1 MTTRGLYSGGVGRGE
16 TIGSVRGMSD
26 INFTPSPTGAGL
38 IAFLDYAIQKGYLKT
53 ATGQAMKTAVKEV
66 LSATEG
72 ADGWETVDLT
82 TLDEDDVLRRFETL
96 RAMKFSAGSLST
108 YKGRYSRAAAMF
120 EEFRASPATWRPS
133 VKQRSRTK
141 GKGAPVAAT
150 SGSPKTSGG
159 APSTPAE
166 APAPHPGHGSAIIT
180 YPFPLR
186 QGVLA
191 SLELPP
197 DLTRREAQRLVA
209 FIESLAIED
218 EVAEPSPDSPD
229 ESCG

>member
-1 MTTRGLYSGGVGRGE
+1 
-16 TIGSVRGMSD
+16 MSD
-26 INFTPSPTGAGL
+26 INFTPSATGAGL

-72 ADGWETVDLT
+72 ADGWEGVDLT

-120 EEFRASPATWRPS
+120 EEFRRSPATWRPS
-133 VKQRSRTK
+133 VKQRSRAK
-141 GKGAPVAAT
+141 GNGAAAASAPGAPKPDGV
-150 SGSPKTSGG
+150 
-159 APSTPAE
+159 APSPPVPPP
-166 APAPHPGHGSAIIT
+166 APAAHPGHGAAIIT

-218 EVAEPSPDSPD
+218 ELVESAPLPPEPP
-229 ESCG
+229 EETRG

>member
-1 MTTRGLYSGGVGRGE
+1 
-16 TIGSVRGMSD
+16 MSD
-26 INFTPSPTGAGL
+26 TNFTPTATGAGL
-38 IAFLDYAIQKGYLKT
+38 VAFLDYAIQKGYLKT

-72 ADGWETVDLT
+72 AESWETVDLT
-82 TLDEDDVLRRFETL
+82 SLDEDDVLRRFETL

-108 YKGRYSRAAAMF
+108 YKGRYSRAASMF

-133 VKQRSRTK
+133 VKQRSRMK
-141 GKGAPVAAT
+141 GNGASAVAAPGLSAAEVAAPT
-150 SGSPKTSGG
+150 APGPGS
-159 APSTPAE
+159 AP
-166 APAPHPGHGSAIIT
+166 PHPGHGSAIIT

-218 EVAEPSPDSPD
+218 DVAGPAQLPLETPD
-229 ESCG
+229 GTRG

>member
-1 MTTRGLYSGGVGRGE
+1 
-16 TIGSVRGMSD
+16 MSD
-26 INFTPSPTGAGL
+26 INFTPTATGAGL
-38 IAFLDYAIQKGYLKT
+38 VAFLDYAIQKGYLKT
-53 ATGQAMKTAVKEV
+53 STGQAMKTAVKEV

-72 ADGWETVDLT
+72 AEGWETVDLT
-82 TLDEDDVLRRFETL
+82 SLDEDDVLRRFETL
-96 RAMKFSAGSLST
+96 RAMKFASGSLST
-108 YKGRYSRAAAMF
+108 YKGRYSRAASMF
-120 EEFRASPATWRPS
+120 EEFRASPATWSPS
-133 VKQRSRTK
+133 VKQRARAK
-141 GKGAPVAAT
+141 GNVAPTVASPGLPKTEVGAPAT
-150 SGSPKTSGG
+150 PEP
-159 APSTPAE
+159 AP

-218 EVAEPSPDSPD
+218 DVANPAQLPPEPQD
-229 ESCG
+229 GTRG

>member
-1 MTTRGLYSGGVGRGE
+1 
-16 TIGSVRGMSD
+16 MSSD
-26 INFTPSPTGAGL
+26 VNFSPTATGAGL
-38 IAFLDYAIQKGYLKT
+38 VAFLDDAIQKGYLKT

-82 TLDEDDVLRRFETL
+82 SLDQTDVLRRFETL
-96 RAMKFSAGSLST
+96 RAMKFSSGSLAT
-108 YKGRYSRAAAMF
+108 YKGRFSRAAAMF
-120 EEFRASPATWRPS
+120 EEFRTSPTTWRPS

-141 GKGAPVAAT
+141 GAD
-150 SGSPKTSGG
+150 GSPA
-159 APSTPAE
+159 APPSSAE
-166 APAPHPGHGSAIIT
+166 AGAAVPGATPSPPTRHPGHGSAIIT

-191 SLELPP
+191 SVELPP
-197 DLTRREAQRLVA
+197 DLTRREARRLAA

-218 EVAEPSPDSPD
+218 DAGPSDKAAIGPPDD
-229 ESCG
+229 NDG

>member
-1 MTTRGLYSGGVGRGE
+1 
-16 TIGSVRGMSD
+16 MSD
-26 INFTPSPTGAGL
+26 INFSPTATGAGL
-38 IAFLDYAIQKGYLKT
+38 VAFLDYAIQKGYLKT

-96 RAMKFSAGSLST
+96 RAMKFSAGSLHT

-120 EEFRASPATWRPS
+120 DEFRASPATWRPS

-141 GKGAPVAAT
+141 GT
-150 SGSPKTSGG
+150 SSTLAGPSPPEARAEGHAGSS
-159 APSTPAE
+159 PSADPPT
-166 APAPHPGHGSAIIT
+166 PHPGHGSAIIT

-186 QGVLA
+186 HGVLA

-197 DLTRREAQRLVA
+197 DLTRREARRLTA

-218 EVAEPSPDSPD
+218 EATVPGEPRPEPPDASR
-229 ESCG
+229 G

>member
-1 MTTRGLYSGGVGRGE
+1 MTCIQPHELW
-16 TIGSVRGMSD
+16 SVRD
-26 INFTPSPTGAGL
+26 ERHQLHPTATGAGL
-38 IAFLDYAIQKGYLKT
+38 VAFLDYAIHKGYLKT

-72 ADGWETVDLT
+72 AEGWEMVDLT
-82 TLDEDDVLRRFETL
+82 SLDEDDVLRRFETL
-96 RAMKFSAGSLST
+96 RAMKFSTGSLST
-108 YKGRYSRAAAMF
+108 YKGRYSRATSMF
-120 EEFRASPATWRPS
+120 KEFRASPATWRPS
-133 VKQRSRTK
+133 VKQRSRSK
-141 GKGAPVAAT
+141 GNGGSSTSA
-150 SGSPKTSGG
+150 SGSPTTDGG
-159 APSTPAE
+159 APSAP

-218 EVAEPSPDSPD
+218 GVAQPFQLPPEPTD
-229 ESCG
+229 ETHG

>member
-1 MTTRGLYSGGVGRGE
+1 
-16 TIGSVRGMSD
+16 MSD
-26 INFTPSPTGAGL
+26 INLTPSATGAGL
-38 IAFLDYAIQKGYLKT
+38 VAFLDYAIQKGYLKT

-82 TLDEDDVLRRFETL
+82 SLDEDDVLRRFETL

-141 GKGAPVAAT
+141 GNGAPTTAAP
-150 SGSPKTSGG
+150 GSPKTDGG
-159 APSTPAE
+159 ARSTPAP

-218 EVAEPSPDSPD
+218 EVAEPAQLPPEPPD
-229 ESCG
+229 ETRG

>member
-1 MTTRGLYSGGVGRGE
+1 
-16 TIGSVRGMSD
+16 MSD
-26 INFTPSPTGAGL
+26 INFTPSATGAGL
-38 IAFLDYAIQKGYLKT
+38 VAFLDYAIQKGYLKT

-72 ADGWETVDLT
+72 AEGWESVDLT
-82 TLDEDDVLRRFETL
+82 SLDEDDVLRRFETL

-108 YKGRYSRAAAMF
+108 YKGRYSRAASMF

-141 GKGAPVAAT
+141 GNGGSTAAAR
-150 SGSPKTSGG
+150 GSKTDGG
-159 APSTPAE
+159 APSTPAPGP

-218 EVAEPSPDSPD
+218 EVAEPAQLPPEPPD
-229 ESCG
+229 ETRG

>member
-1 MTTRGLYSGGVGRGE
+1 
-16 TIGSVRGMSD
+16 MSD
-26 INFTPSPTGAGL
+26 INFTPSATGAGL
-38 IAFLDYAIQKGYLKT
+38 VAFLDYAIQKGYLKT

-72 ADGWETVDLT
+72 AEGWESVDLT
-82 TLDEDDVLRRFETL
+82 SLDEDDVLRRFETL

-108 YKGRYSRAAAMF
+108 YKGRYSRAASMF

-141 GKGAPVAAT
+141 GNGGSTAAAR
-150 SGSPKTSGG
+150 GSKTDGG
-159 APSTPAE
+159 APSTPAPGP

-218 EVAEPSPDSPD
+218 QVAETAHLPPEPPDRTR
-229 ESCG
+229 G

>member
-1 MTTRGLYSGGVGRGE
+1 
-16 TIGSVRGMSD
+16 MSD
-26 INFTPSPTGAGL
+26 INFTPTATGAGL

-82 TLDEDDVLRRFETL
+82 SLDEDDVLRRFETL
-96 RAMKFSAGSLST
+96 RAMKFSSGSLST

-133 VKQRSRTK
+133 VKQRSRSK
-141 GKGAPVAAT
+141 GNGASTSAAPESSKTDSGAP
-150 SGSPKTSGG
+150 P
-159 APSTPAE
+159 TPA
-166 APAPHPGHGSAIIT
+166 PPPGPSVPHPGHGSAIIT

-191 SLELPP
+191 SVELPP
-197 DLTRREAQRLVA
+197 DLTRREARRLAA

-218 EVAEPSPDSPD
+218 EVAEPANLPPEPPDDPRD
-229 ESCG
+229 

>member
-1 MTTRGLYSGGVGRGE
+1 
-16 TIGSVRGMSD
+16 MSD
-26 INFTPSPTGAGL
+26 INFTPTATGAGL
-38 IAFLDYAIQKGYLKT
+38 VAFLDFAIQKGYLKT

-72 ADGWETVDLT
+72 AEGWETVDLT
-82 TLDEDDVLRRFETL
+82 SLDEDDVLRRFETL

-108 YKGRYSRAAAMF
+108 YKGRYSRAASMF

-141 GKGAPVAAT
+141 GNGAPSTAAP
-150 SGSPKTSGG
+150 GAPKTDGA
-159 APSTPAE
+159 APSTPAPAPAPGP
-166 APAPHPGHGSAIIT
+166 APAPHPGLGSAIIT

-218 EVAEPSPDSPD
+218 EVAEPAQLPSEPPG
-229 ESCG
+229 ETRG

>member
-1 MTTRGLYSGGVGRGE
+1 
-16 TIGSVRGMSD
+16 MSD
-26 INFTPSPTGAGL
+26 ISFTPTSTGAGL
-38 IAFLDYAIQKGYLKT
+38 VDFLDYAIQKGYLKT

-82 TLDEDDVLRRFETL
+82 SLDEDDVLRRFETL
-96 RAMKFSAGSLST
+96 RAMKFSSGSLST

-120 EEFRASPATWRPS
+120 EDFRASPATWRPS
-133 VKQRSRTK
+133 VKQRTRKK
-141 GKGAPVAAT
+141 GSGVTPSVAPAT
-150 SGSPKTSGG
+150 DRIDSG
-159 APSTPAE
+159 TPA
-166 APAPHPGHGSAIIT
+166 APDSVPDPDPALTSHPGHGSAIIT

-191 SLELPP
+191 SVELPP
-197 DLTRREAQRLVA
+197 DLTRREARRLAA

-218 EVAEPSPDSPD
+218 EVSEPAHMPPDPPD
-229 ESCG
+229 GSRG

>member
-1 MTTRGLYSGGVGRGE
+1 
-16 TIGSVRGMSD
+16 MSD
-26 INFTPSPTGAGL
+26 INFTPTATGAGL
-38 IAFLDYAIQKGYLKT
+38 VAFLDYAIQKGYLKT

-66 LSATEG
+66 LSATQGPDE
-72 ADGWETVDLT
+72 WEAVDLT
-82 TLDEDDVLRRFETL
+82 SLDEDDVLRRFETL

-108 YKGRYSRAAAMF
+108 YRGRYARAAAMF
-120 EEFRASPATWRPS
+120 EEFRASPSTWRPS

-141 GKGAPVAAT
+141 GNGASTAAT
-150 SGSPKTSGG
+150 PGPTGIDGG
-159 APSTPAE
+159 APPTPA
-166 APAPHPGHGSAIIT
+166 PQSGPRPGHGSAIIT

-218 EVAEPSPDSPD
+218 EVAESAQPPPDSWD
-229 ESCG
+229 EAGG

>member
-1 MTTRGLYSGGVGRGE
+1 
-16 TIGSVRGMSD
+16 MSD
-26 INFTPSPTGAGL
+26 INFTPTATGAGL
-38 IAFLDYAIQKGYLKT
+38 VAFLDYAIQKGYLKT

-82 TLDEDDVLRRFETL
+82 SLDEDDVLRRFETL
-96 RAMKFSAGSLST
+96 RAMKFSSGSLST

-133 VKQRSRTK
+133 VKQRSRSK
-141 GKGAPVAAT
+141 GNDASTSAAPESSKTGSGAPPT
-150 SGSPKTSGG
+150 PEPPPG
-159 APSTPAE
+159 PS
-166 APAPHPGHGSAIIT
+166 APHPGHGAAIIT

-197 DLTRREAQRLVA
+197 DLTRREARRLAA

-218 EVAEPSPDSPD
+218 EVAEPASLPPEPPDDPRD
-229 ESCG
+229 

>member
-1 MTTRGLYSGGVGRGE
+1 
-16 TIGSVRGMSD
+16 MSD
-26 INFTPSPTGAGL
+26 INFTPTATGAGL
-38 IAFLDYAIQKGYLKT
+38 VAFLDYAIQKGYLKT

-82 TLDEDDVLRRFETL
+82 SLDEDDVLRRFETL

-120 EEFRASPATWRPS
+120 EEFCASPATWRPS
-133 VKQRSRTK
+133 VKQRSRSK
-141 GKGAPVAAT
+141 G
-150 SGSPKTSGG
+150 SGSPVTAVPGSTKADEGPLSIPIP
-159 APSTPAE
+159 APGS

-218 EVAEPSPDSPD
+218 EVAEQAHTPPEPSD
-229 ESCG
+229 ETRG

>member
-1 MTTRGLYSGGVGRGE
+1 
-16 TIGSVRGMSD
+16 MSE
-26 INFTPSPTGAGL
+26 INFTPTATGSGL
-38 IAFLDYAIQKGYLKT
+38 VAFLDYAIQKSYLKT

-66 LSATEG
+66 LSATQG
-72 ADGWETVDLT
+72 PDGWESVDLT
-82 TLDEDDVLRRFETL
+82 SLDEVDVLRRFETL

-108 YKGRYSRAAAMF
+108 YKGRYARAAAMF
-120 EEFRASPATWRPS
+120 EEFRASPSTWRPS

-141 GKGAPVAAT
+141 GNGSSTAAAPGPT
-150 SGSPKTSGG
+150 GIDGG
-159 APSTPAE
+159 ASPIQTPH
-166 APAPHPGHGSAIIT
+166 PAPRPGYGSAIIT

-209 FIESLAIED
+209 FIESLAIEA
-218 EVAEPSPDSPD
+218 EVT
-229 ESCG
+229 ESAQPPPESRDKARG

>member
-1 MTTRGLYSGGVGRGE
+1 
-16 TIGSVRGMSD
+16 MSD
-26 INFTPSPTGAGL
+26 INFTPTATGAGL
-38 IAFLDYAIQKGYLKT
+38 VAFLDYAIQKGYLKT

-82 TLDEDDVLRRFETL
+82 SLDEDDVLRRFETL

-120 EEFRASPATWRPS
+120 EDFRASPATWRPS

-141 GKGAPVAAT
+141 GNGASTTASPL
-150 SGSPKTSGG
+150 SPKTHGG
-159 APSTPAE
+159 APSAPAPAPGP

-218 EVAEPSPDSPD
+218 EVAEPAQLPPEPPD
-229 ESCG
+229 ETRG

>member
-1 MTTRGLYSGGVGRGE
+1 
-16 TIGSVRGMSD
+16 MSD
-26 INFTPSPTGAGL
+26 IDFTPTATGAGL
-38 IAFLDYAIQKGYLKT
+38 VAFLDYAIQKGYLKT

-82 TLDEDDVLRRFETL
+82 SLDEDDVLRRFETL
-96 RAMKFSAGSLST
+96 RAMKFSSGSLST

-133 VKQRSRTK
+133 VKQRSRSK
-141 GKGAPVAAT
+141 GNGASTSAAPE
-150 SGSPKTSGG
+150 SSKTDSG
-159 APSTPAE
+159 APSTPA
-166 APAPHPGHGSAIIT
+166 PPPGPSAPHPGHGSAIIT

-191 SLELPP
+191 SVELPP
-197 DLTRREAQRLVA
+197 DLTRREARRLAA
-209 FIESLAIED
+209 FIEALAIED
-218 EVAEPSPDSPD
+218 EVAEPVSLPPEPPDDPRD
-229 ESCG
+229 